1 MKTDFR
7 IKCHLET
14 DLKKLFESRKVLVAG
29 SGVPAPDTKIIFT
42 KAPFIQCE
50 ELLLDKN
57 FRQYLETIMVSKK
70 VLHMGAQKTP
80 IPKTCQINVGQ
91 DSINIEFLGS
101 NRQFDWLEMPL
112 VFDKSN
118 KHNI

>member
-57 FRQYLETIMVSKK
+57 FRQYLETIMVSKN

-80 IPKTCQINVGQ
+80 IPKTYQINVGQ